1 MCTCCQTSE
10 SATPAVVDGREFSV
24 AGMTCQSC
32 ATKVTDA
39 VSGVPGVT
47 GVSVDLRAGRVT
59 VGGLASTSAIAAAVG
74 AAGYHLETS
83 EGLS

>member
-1 MCTCCQTSE
+1 MCTCCQTSD
-10 SATPAVVDGREFSV
+10 SATPTVVDGRDFAVS
-24 AGMTCQSC
+24 GMTCQSC

-39 VSGVPGVT
+39 LQGVPGVT

-59 VGGLASTSAIAAAVG
+59 VAGPATTSAIAAAVG
-74 AAGYHLETS
+74 AAGYHLEPS